1 MKNLA
6 EQPVGLLV
14 ANNFKTASVFSK
26 YQIDFCCGGKRTLA
40 EACTQKGINVN
51 EVMNDLNLL
60 SKTNN
65 DVMPFNEMSSS
76 DLISYIIIHHHFY
89 TKQHMPIILEH
100 LQKVAFKHGEKFT
113 YMPKIAQLFEALHV
127 DMLQHMH
134 KEETILFPAIKELTQ
149 QKTVDVE
156 SSSNFI
162 LQIIENMEAEH
173 TTAGDM
179 LASIKELTNNFTPP
193 EEACT
198 TFRISLQELQDFETN
213 LHQHVHLENN
223 ILFNR
228 VSEGSL
234 SLND

>member
-14 ANNFKTASVFSK
+14 VNNFKTASVFSK

-76 DLISYIIIHHHFY
+76 ELISYIIIHHHFY

-113 YMPKIAQLFEALHV
+113 NMSKVAQLFEALHV

>member
-1 MKNLA
+1 
-6 EQPVGLLV
+6 
-14 ANNFKTASVFSK
+14 
-26 YQIDFCCGGKRTLA
+26 
-40 EACTQKGINVN
+40 
-51 EVMNDLNLL
+51 MNDLNLL

-76 DLISYIIIHHHFY
+76 ELISYIIIHHHFY

-113 YMPKIAQLFEALHV
+113 YMPKVAQLFEELHV

-162 LQIIENMEAEH
+162 LQIIEHMEAEH
-173 TTAGDM
+173 TTAGNM

-234 SLND
+234 SLNE

>member
-6 EQPVGLLV
+6 EQAVGLLV

-26 YQIDFCCGGKRTLA
+26 YQIDFCCGGKKTLI
-40 EACTQKGINVN
+40 EACIQKGINVN
-51 EVMNDLNLL
+51 EVINDLNLL

-113 YMPKIAQLFEALHV
+113 YMPKVAQLFEALHV

-134 KEETILFPAIKELTQ
+134 KEETILFPAIKELAQ
-149 QKTVDVE
+149 QKTVDVYN
-156 SSSNFI
+156 SSNFI

-198 TFRISLQELQDFETN
+198 TFRISLQELQDFE
-213 LHQHVHLENN
+213 
-223 ILFNR
+223 
-228 VSEGSL
+228 
-234 SLND
+234 

>member
-76 DLISYIIIHHHFY
+76 ELISYIIIHHHFY

-113 YMPKIAQLFEALHV
+113 YMPKVAQLFEELHV

-162 LQIIENMEAEH
+162 LQIIEHMEAEH
-173 TTAGDM
+173 TTAGNM

-234 SLND
+234 SLNE

>member
-6 EQPVGLLV
+6 EQAVGLLV

-26 YQIDFCCGGKRTLA
+26 YQIDFCCGGKKTLI
-40 EACTQKGINVN
+40 EACIQKGINVN
-51 EVMNDLNLL
+51 EVINDLNLL

-113 YMPKIAQLFEALHV
+113 YMPKVAQLFEALHV

-134 KEETILFPAIKELTQ
+134 KEETILFPAIKELAQ
-149 QKTVDVE
+149 QKTVDVYN
-156 SSSNFI
+156 SSNFI